1 MTQGQQQA
9 PTIKEMATRK
19 AEGMKN
25 LRYKRDKHAEM
36 VRGIF
41 RFHEVPGGEMSMI
54 FREFKEDKV
63 ARYQFYDGEVYT
75 IPLGVAK
82 HLNTNCWYPEYDYLR
97 GDGTTAAAVPAG
109 GVRSATPVSQG
120 YKVTRKVRR
129 CSFQS
134 LEFLDIDELP
144 SGDKA
149 IIQVEHM

>member
-1 MTQGQQQA
+1 MSQI
-9 PTIKEMATRK
+9 PTVQTTKEIAARK

-25 LRYKRDKHAEM
+25 LRYKRDKHAEL

-41 RFHEVPGGEMSMI
+41 RFHEVPGGEMSLV

-63 ARYQFYDGEVYT
+63 ERYQFIDGEIYT

-82 HLNTNCWYPEYDYLR
+82 HLNTNCWYPEYDYLK
-97 GDGTTAAAVPAG
+97 GDGGTIAAVPAMN
-109 GVRSATPVSQG
+109 VRGQASQQG
-120 YKVTRKVRR
+120 YRVTRKVRR

-144 SGDKA
+144 SGDKS
-149 IIQVEHM
+149 IITVEHA